1 MGDSPAS
8 VLTAP
13 TPSDPI
19 PDLVENVLGASQ
31 YISLSY
37 WVGQAADMVCG
48 TNPWAWVA
56 EQFAGDW
63 ETVQKAG
70 VALENLAEF
79 NVEFA
84 RANTTGMDGVAHDW
98 TGTAAD
104 GAAAYFGEL
113 TKAISAQEETL
124 RQLASQFNDMAVGM
138 YEAANSIKSFLEMLL
153 DLLIAMGL
161 ELAAAAASSW
171 TVIGPVLSGAAFAAT
186 LTKAIGVWGQ
196 ALQAHTIAWNA
207 AQGFVGLVAGY
218 ASALRDLDQHELPES
233 GYNHPG
239 V

>member
-1 MGDSPAS
+1 MSRSPAS
-8 VLTAP
+8 VLVEP

-48 TNPWAWVA
+48 VNPWVWVA

-63 ETVQKAG
+63 EVVQKAG

-84 RANTTGMDGVAHDW
+84 LGTKSAMEAAAQDW
-98 TGTAAD
+98 QGNAAD
-104 GAAAYFGEL
+104 GASDYFAKLSE
-113 TKAISAQEETL
+113 AIKAQEETL
-124 RQLASQFNDMAVGM
+124 RDLSQQFKDMAIGM
-138 YEAANSIKSFLEMLL
+138 YETANSLKGLLEMLL

-171 TVIGPVLSGAAFAAT
+171 TVVGPILSGAAFAAT
-186 LTKAIGVWGQ
+186 LTKAMGVWGQ
-196 ALQAHTIAWNA
+196 AVQAHTLAWNLC
-207 AQGFVGLVAGY
+207 QGFVGVVAGY
-218 ASALRDLDQHELPES
+218 ATALRDIDEHALP
-233 GYNHPG
+233 GTTYDHPG
-239 V
+239 A

>member
-1 MGDSPAS
+1 MGGSPAS
-8 VLTAP
+8 VLVAP
-13 TPSDPI
+13 EPSDPI
-19 PDLVENVLGASQ
+19 PDLVENVIGASQ

-37 WVGQAADMVCG
+37 WVGQAAEMVCG

-70 VALENLAEF
+70 VALEHLADF

-84 RANTTGMDGVAHDW
+84 RANSSGMDGVAHDW
-98 TGTAAD
+98 QGNAAE
-104 GAAAYFGEL
+104 GAAAYFSEL
-113 TKAISAQEETL
+113 SVAIRAQEETL
-124 RQLASQFNDMAVGM
+124 QQLASQFKNMAVGM

-186 LTKAIGVWGQ
+186 LTKAMGVWGQ

-218 ASALRDLDQHELPES
+218 ASALRDLDQHQLPGS
-233 GYNHPG
+233 DYDHPA